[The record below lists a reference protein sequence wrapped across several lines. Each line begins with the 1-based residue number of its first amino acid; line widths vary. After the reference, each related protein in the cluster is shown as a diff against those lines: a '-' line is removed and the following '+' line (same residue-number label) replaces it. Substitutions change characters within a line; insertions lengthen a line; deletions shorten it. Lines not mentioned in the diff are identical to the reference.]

1 MSLILPEIESS
12 VGKDTQNRD
21 AKALI
26 ESLDAVFFEDLRA
39 AISQPCELPLIS
51 SSSNVSS

>member
-21 AKALI
+21 SKALI